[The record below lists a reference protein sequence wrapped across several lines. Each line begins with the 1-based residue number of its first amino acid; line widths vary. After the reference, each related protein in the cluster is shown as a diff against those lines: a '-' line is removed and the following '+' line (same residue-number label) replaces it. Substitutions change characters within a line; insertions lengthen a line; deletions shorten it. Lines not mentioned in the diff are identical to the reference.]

1 MIKGIQS
8 VCFMWWSANGKSV
21 DKVISTIGFGDWEAV
36 TCAGIDAVGIVSDKD
51 ASDVK
56 IGVNYHA
63 MKRFNDT
70 HNDIILSVGSNKISV
85 YFD

>member
-51 ASDVK
+51 TSDVK
-56 IGVNYHA
+56 IGFIYHT
-63 MKRFNDT
+63 MTRFNDGPGYF
-70 HNDIILSVGSNKISV
+70 ILSIDNNKKPV
-85 YFD
+85 YF